1 MTNTT
6 FHELAAV
13 IADEEK
19 GAASKAISQRI
30 KLIEQMPDGPV
41 RARIYAAAVLIGGAE
56 LFAKFEGHDA
66 VHDQLIK
73 LAERFKNTSET
84 HH

>member
-1 MTNTT
+1 MTDISFND
-6 FHELAAV
+6 LATV

-19 GAASKAISQRI
+19 GAASKAIAQRI

-41 RARIYAAAVLIGGAE
+41 RARIYAAAILIGGAE
-56 LFAKFEGHDA
+56 LFANFEGDEA
-66 VHDQLIK
+66 AHDQLIK
-73 LAERFKNTSET
+73 LAWRFKSKSEP

>member
-1 MTNTT
+1 MTNIP
-6 FHELAAV
+6 FNELASV

-30 KLIEQMPDGPV
+30 KRIEQMPDGPV

-56 LFAKFEGHDA
+56 LFAKFEGHNA

>member
-1 MTNTT
+1 MTNIP
-6 FHELAAV
+6 FNELATV

-30 KLIEQMPDGPV
+30 KLIEQMPDGPI

-66 VHDQLIK
+66 IHDQLIK
-73 LAERFKNTSET
+73 LAERFKSTSEP